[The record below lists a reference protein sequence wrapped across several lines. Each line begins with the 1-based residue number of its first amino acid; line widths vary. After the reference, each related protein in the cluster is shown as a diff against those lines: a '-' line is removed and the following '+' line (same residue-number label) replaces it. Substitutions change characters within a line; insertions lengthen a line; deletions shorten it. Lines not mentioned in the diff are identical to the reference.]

1 MKILFVS
8 DNFPPEHNAC
18 ASRVYERAVYW
29 VNWGHRVTVITGAPN
44 FPDGKVFD
52 GYRNRWHGVEK
63 IDGIRVVRVK
73 TFIAANQGV
82 ALRLVDFLSFMV
94 SSSAAGVFEERPDA
108 VVATSPQLFTAVA
121 GNFIARAKRVP
132 FIFELSDLWPATI
145 HTVGAM
151 RNGWGLR
158 MIERLELH
166 LYRRAARIVALTKAF
181 QQDLVARGIPPEKI
195 AVVINGVDTSR
206 YRPRS
211 RDQELVQR
219 LGLGGRFVLG
229 YIGTHGMAHAL
240 EKVLEAAEILR
251 SNDSVRFLFVGTGAA
266 RSRLMDEAERRRL
279 PNVVFAPPQPKE
291 NTADFWSLC
300 DAALVHLKNAPLFS
314 TVIPSKIFEA
324 MAMGVPILLAAPE
337 GEASRIVRAAEAGIL
352 VPAERPRALAHAVG
366 RLQVSSE
373 LRAKLANN
381 ALRAAQRYSR
391 EKQARAMLA
400 VLEEACSQTQV
411 FGGQTEVSGLS
422 QSRKAE
428 NTRLFP
434 GQFRF
439 PS

>member
-1 MKILFVS
+1 MKILFFS

-29 VNWGHRVTVITGAPN
+29 VNWGHQVTFITGAPN
-44 FPDGKVFD
+44 FPEGRVFD
-52 GYRNRWHGVEK
+52 GYRNRWHSVETM
-63 IDGIRVVRVK
+63 DGIRVVRVK
-73 TFIAANQGV
+73 TFIAPNQGV

-94 SSSAAGVFEERPDA
+94 SSSAAGVFEQRPDA
-108 VVATSPQLFTAVA
+108 VVATSPQFFTAVA
-121 GNFIARAKRVP
+121 GNFIATVKRVP

-145 HTVGAM
+145 HALGAM

-166 LYRRAARIVALTKAF
+166 LYRRAARIVALTRAYWH
-181 QQDLVARGIPPEKI
+181 DLVARGIPPEKI
-195 AVVINGVDTSR
+195 AVVINGVDASR

-211 RDQELVQR
+211 RNQELVQR
-219 LGLGGRFVLG
+219 LGLEGCFVVG

-266 RSRLMDEAERRRL
+266 RSHLMDEAQRRRL

-291 NTADFWSLC
+291 NTVDFWSLC

-337 GEASRIVRAAEAGIL
+337 GEARSVVQGAEAGIV
-352 VPAERPRALAHAVG
+352 VPAERPQALAHAVA
-366 RLQVSSE
+366 RLQVSSD
-373 LRAKLANN
+373 LRAKLASNG
-381 ALRAAQRYSR
+381 LRAALRYTR
-391 EKQARAMLA
+391 EKQARDMLA
-400 VLEEACSQTQV
+400 VLEEACCQTQV
-411 FGGQTEVSGLS
+411 FGRQTEVSGRP
-422 QSRKAE
+422 QSRKGRE
-428 NTRLFP
+428 YETFSR
-434 GQFRF
+434 RI
-439 PS
+439 